1 MSGPIIDTFVTYQF
15 IKRLA
20 TPFEKWDAFK
30 YGIID
35 KDGKVLR
42 KSTTLKTQEEKNS
55 WRYFD
60 RLVANLKKLLGK
72 VPGGKTR
79 IASYAAAL
87 LLLKEESYLSDLDDD
102 QLELVV
108 ENMLPNYISMAENY
122 IREEGEAAAPAN
134 NVGGGKIAAVG
145 IGSQGE
151 PPGKLRNKKNR
162 FNVIKN
168 VVTRKAPNNV

>member
-1 MSGPIIDTFVTYQF
+1 MSGPIVDTFVTYQF

-20 TPFEKWDAFK
+20 TPFEKWDAYK

-42 KSTTLKTQEEKNS
+42 KSASLKTQEEKNS

-87 LLLKEESYLSDLDDD
+87 LLLREEKYLSDLDDD
-102 QLELVV
+102 QLEQVV
-108 ENMLPNYISMAENY
+108 ESMLPNYISLAQRY
-122 IREEGEAAAPAN
+122 ITEEGEAVAPAN

-145 IGSQGE
+145 IGPQGD
-151 PPGKLRNKKNR
+151 PPAKLRNKKNQ
-162 FNVIKN
+162 FNIIKSIAR
-168 VVTRKAPNNV
+168 RKAPNV

>member
-1 MSGPIIDTFVTYQF
+1 MAGPIVDTFVTYHF

-42 KSTTLKTQEEKNS
+42 KSNTLKTQEEKNS

-60 RLVANLKKLLGK
+60 RMVANLKKLLGTI
-72 VPGGKTR
+72 PGGKTR

-87 LLLKEESYLSDLDDD
+87 LLLREQKSLEELDDG
-102 QLELVV
+102 ELNIVL
-108 ENMLPNYISMAENY
+108 ENMLPNYINMVNTSLN
-122 IREEGEAAAPAN
+122 EEGEAAAPAN
-134 NVGGGKIAAVG
+134 NVGGGKIAALGVG
-145 IGSQGE
+145 PQGE
-151 PPGKLRNKKNR
+151 PAGRLKKNKN
-162 FNVIKN
+162 NVKVIQQMG
-168 VVTRKAPNNV
+168 TRKFPS